1 MINKEEKQTFLP
13 SHCNRNLT
21 PGAIARKINKIL
33 TIETLD

>member
-21 PGAIARKINKIL
+21 LGAIARKKLIKI
-33 TIETLD
+33 

>member
-21 PGAIARKINKIL
+21 LGAIARKINKIL